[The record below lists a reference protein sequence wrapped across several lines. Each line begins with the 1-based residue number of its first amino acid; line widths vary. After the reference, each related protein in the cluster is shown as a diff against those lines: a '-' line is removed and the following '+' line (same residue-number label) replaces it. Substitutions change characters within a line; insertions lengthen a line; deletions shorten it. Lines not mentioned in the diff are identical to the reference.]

1 MKKTQ
6 IAIFVVISIIAILAL
21 ISLSKPKA
29 NVSQS
34 LPGIEVDNFKGEKL
48 TPISETPAL
57 GIKGVQK
64 IDVSNY
70 KLSVEGLAKN
80 KISYTYDEVIN
91 KYQSYTKV
99 VTLNCVEGWSAK
111 ILWEGVLIEDLINDA
126 QVYKDANTVVFYS
139 LDGYTT
145 SLPLDYIKAE
155 KIILAYKMNG
165 VTLPEDHGF
174 PFRVVA
180 ESKYGYKWAKWVTKI
195 ELTND
200 PNYKGYWEERGF
212 SNDANISTP

>member
-1 MKKTQ
+1 ML
-6 IAIFVVISIIAILAL
+6 SIIAISAIIFLAR
-21 ISLSKPKA
+21 PKA
-29 NVSQS
+29 ITPVT
-34 LPGIEVDNFKGEKL
+34 LPGSEVSNYKGERL
-48 TPISETPAL
+48 TSIANTPAL

-64 IDVSNY
+64 IDISDY
-70 KLSVEGLAKN
+70 KLSIVGFVN
-80 KISYTYDEVIN
+80 KSINYTYDEVIS
-91 KYQSYTKV
+91 KHQSYTKV

-111 ILWEGVLIEDLINDA
+111 ILWEGVLVDDLLNDA
-126 QVYKDANTVVFYS
+126 GASNSANTVVFYS
-139 LDGYTT
+139 SDGYTT
-145 SLPLDYIKAE
+145 SLPLDYIEEA
-155 KIILAYKMNG
+155 KILLAYKMNG
-165 VTLPEDHGF
+165 ITLSEDHGF

>member
-1 MKKTQ
+1 MKKNQLAVFATIT
-6 IAIFVVISIIAILAL
+6 IAAILVIIFLA
-21 ISLSKPKA
+21 KPRTITP
-29 NVSQS
+29 VG
-34 LPGIEVDNFKGEKL
+34 LPGAEVDNYKGERL
-48 TPISETPAL
+48 TAIADTPAL

-64 IDVSNY
+64 IDISNY
-70 KLSVEGLAKN
+70 KLSIVGLVNKN
-80 KISYTYDEVIN
+80 IDYTYDEVIS
-91 KYQSYTKV
+91 KHQSYTKV

-111 ILWEGVLIEDLINDA
+111 ILWEGVLVSDLLNDA
-126 QVYKDANTVVFYS
+126 GISNNANTVVFYS
-139 LDGYTT
+139 SDGYTT
-145 SLPLDYIKAE
+145 SLPLDYIKEA
-155 KIILAYKMNG
+155 KILLAYKMNG

-212 SNDANISTP
+212 SNAADISQP